1 MVMGNDSEQ
10 NLSKLSVAFD
20 RANTSITRTGQ
31 AFGELAKSSQEW
43 NIISRIL
50 SGTGMWRLQ
59 NQIRAV
65 GNVIN
70 VYHNRQKEAMKSTI
84 EAIEANEKLADSL
97 KAVSDALSLSDA
109 DIKRTPLAMMFTKAG
124 RDGIAEYK
132 AMWETAGKQLA
143 KAEGGITKSLTP
155 SATAKYLGGKFLK
168 GREEEGGTAEYLSK
182 VTGFGKFR
190 SRMTTLKDRFK
201 QTTFGANVM
210 QNPKYA
216 FTTQGKR
223 LAGRA
228 GEILS
233 GGRAGFQKNASKLVS
248 KLGGVAGKIAQFF
261 VVGVAFLAKALIGFL
276 AISLGIALL
285 IFLIKKMKL
294 RERFMKLDER
304 FGGLATTFKGIT
316 KLFGGFIE
324 MFKGAFTGDWKTL
337 KGGFMKMAEGVGLLI
352 KGILLIAGQALLA
365 IIAAFWNAIATKIEG
380 KNGTIFGQK
389 LPRMA
394 NGGISG
400 GGLTLVG
407 ERGPELVRLP
417 SGARVHSNAESR
429 RMSGSN
435 IHVHV
440 NGRVGASDA
449 EIRDIANKVAR
460 EINLKMNRTA
470 HTTGRL

>member
-1 MVMGNDSEQ
+1 MGNDSSKD
-10 NLSKLSVAFD
+10 LSKLSVAFD
-20 RANTSITRTGQ
+20 RASTSISRTGQ

-84 EAIEANEKLADSL
+84 EAIEANEKLADSIAEVQL
-97 KAVSDALSLSDA
+97 ALGKSNSDIA
-109 DIKRTPLAMMFTKAG
+109 KTPLAMMFTKAG

-143 KAEGGITKSLTP
+143 KAEGGITTSLTP
-155 SATAKYLGGKFLK
+155 STTSKFLSGNFLADEK
-168 GREEEGGTAEYLSK
+168 GKGGVNNYLKQMGKESLVYRGASK
-182 VTGFGKFR
+182 FV
-190 SRMTTLKDRFK
+190 S
-201 QTTFGANVM
+201 
-210 QNPKYA
+210 
-216 FTTQGKR
+216 
-223 LAGRA
+223 
-228 GEILS
+228 
-233 GGRAGFQKNASKLVS
+233 GFQKHTTRGMGGLRDFGLKRKKDGTLDKRFKNNSDKMRDRLSKS
-248 KLGGVAGKIAQFF
+248 LGPIAGKISQFF
-261 VVGVAFLAKALIGFL
+261 VVGVTFLGKAIIGFL
-276 AISLGIALL
+276 AITLGIALL

-294 RERFMKLDER
+294 RERFMKLDEK
-304 FGGLATTFKGIT
+304 FGGLATTFSGIT
-316 KLFGGFIE
+316 KLFRGFIE
-324 MFKGAFTGDWKTL
+324 MFKGAFTGDWETL

-380 KNGTIFGQK
+380 KNGTIFGKK

-429 RMSGSN
+429 RMSGDTIN
-435 IHVHV
+435 VHV

-470 HTTGRL
+470 HTTGRF